1 MAAEILLQTQVHAS
15 PAETGTATTES
26 TDTASSGDK
35 TAISI
40 YRASF
45 NQATVDSDEVKKV
58 QDAINDYIADKINVE
73 ITITDIAGGG
83 YCDKTNLALSN
94 NEVNLLW
101 TASWN
106 ASLATDNLY
115 AQNAVYDI
123 TDLVKDTTLYK
134 AMPEAVWEASSY
146 DNKTYFIP
154 IYKESAE
161 GCDLIVPQRL
171 IDAHNWDISK
181 IKELK
186 DIEPM
191 LADCKADGLKYP
203 HF

>member
-1 MAAEILLQTQVHAS
+1 MKKRTLNKLFSISLTAAMALGMLSGCGNTASNTDTAS

-26 TDTASSGDK
+26 TDTVSSGDK
-35 TAISI
+35 TTISI

-58 QDAINDYIADKINVE
+58 QDAINDYIAAKINVE
-73 ITITDIAGGG
+73 IAITDIASGEYG
-83 YCDKTNLALSN
+83 DKANLALSN

-106 ASLATDNLY
+106 GSLATDNLY

-171 IDAHNWDISK
+171 IDAHNCDI
-181 IKELK
+181 
-186 DIEPM
+186 
-191 LADCKADGLKYP
+191 
-203 HF
+203 

>member
-1 MAAEILLQTQVHAS
+1 MKKRTLNKLFSISLTAAMALGMLSGCGNTASNTDTAS

-35 TAISI
+35 TTISI

-73 ITITDIAGGG
+73 ITITDIAGGE

-106 ASLATDNLY
+106 APWMRC
-115 AQNAVYDI
+115 AVR
-123 TDLVKDTTLYK
+123 
-134 AMPEAVWEASSY
+134 P
-146 DNKTYFIP
+146 KT
-154 IYKESAE
+154 S
-161 GCDLIVPQRL
+161 R
-171 IDAHNWDISK
+171 
-181 IKELK
+181 
-186 DIEPM
+186 
-191 LADCKADGLKYP
+191 
-203 HF
+203 